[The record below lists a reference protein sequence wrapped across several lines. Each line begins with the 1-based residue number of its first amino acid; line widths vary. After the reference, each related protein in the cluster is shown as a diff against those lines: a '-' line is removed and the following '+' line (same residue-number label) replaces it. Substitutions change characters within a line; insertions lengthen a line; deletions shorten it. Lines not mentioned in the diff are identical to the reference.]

1 MLAAANASTTPRL
14 VRIASPMKA
23 AGKQPRF
30 ADVGK
35 NCAVLVEIGSA
46 RTCLPPAAPAA
57 RRPEITEKKFLI
69 RKAATRKTLRVLGL
83 SRPGGQVVKIMSPR
97 RPKPGETPGR
107 RVSADA
113 LQCWLFLQGVSIF
126 DQFNGHA
133 HAMCVGVGAVVPVS
147 EILFPAPRGGRPT
160 HLLGDF
166 CSRASPPNASPTALA
181 AR

>member
-1 MLAAANASTTPRL
+1 
-14 VRIASPMKA
+14 MKA

-30 ADVGK
+30 TDVGK

-57 RRPEITEKKFLI
+57 RGPEITEKKFLI

-113 LQCWLFLQGVSIF
+113 LQCWLICWLILQGVSIF

-133 HAMCVGVGAVVPVS
+133 HAVCVGAVVPVS
-147 EILFPAPRGGRPT
+147 EILFPAPRG
-160 HLLGDF
+160 
-166 CSRASPPNASPTALA
+166 
-181 AR
+181 

>member
-1 MLAAANASTTPRL
+1 
-14 VRIASPMKA
+14 MKA

-57 RRPEITEKKFLI
+57 RGPEITEKKFLI

-107 RVSADA
+107 RVSANA
-113 LQCWLFLQGVSIF
+113 LQCRLDWQGVSIF
-126 DQFNGHA
+126 DQANGHA
-133 HAMCVGVGAVVPVS
+133 HAMWVSMIAPAREIFLAGPAADALHICWGIFVVGRRRLTPVQ
-147 EILFPAPRGGRPT
+147 LR
-160 HLLGDF
+160 
-166 CSRASPPNASPTALA
+166 
-181 AR
+181 

>member
-1 MLAAANASTTPRL
+1 MGFREIALQRGLVREGWRVGVQAAAKASTTPRL
-14 VRIASPMKA
+14 VRITSPMKA

-57 RRPEITEKKFLI
+57 RGPEITEKKFLI
-69 RKAATRKTLRVLGL
+69 RKAATRKALRVLGL

-113 LQCWLFLQGVSIF
+113 LQCRLDW
-126 DQFNGHA
+126 
-133 HAMCVGVGAVVPVS
+133 
-147 EILFPAPRGGRPT
+147 
-160 HLLGDF
+160 
-166 CSRASPPNASPTALA
+166 
-181 AR
+181 

>member
-1 MLAAANASTTPRL
+1 MGFREIALQRGLVREGWRVVVLAAANASTTPRL

-30 ADVGK
+30 ADGK

-57 RRPEITEKKFLI
+57 RGPEITEKKFLI

-113 LQCWLFLQGVSIF
+113 LRCRLIW
-126 DQFNGHA
+126 
-133 HAMCVGVGAVVPVS
+133 
-147 EILFPAPRGGRPT
+147 
-160 HLLGDF
+160 
-166 CSRASPPNASPTALA
+166 
-181 AR
+181 

>member
-1 MLAAANASTTPRL
+1 
-14 VRIASPMKA
+14 MKA

-30 ADVGK
+30 ADGK

-46 RTCLPPAAPAA
+46 RTCLPPAAPAVRGPEITEKKFLIRKAVTRKTLRVLGLSRPGGQVVKIMSPRRPKPGETPGACLPPAAPAA
-57 RRPEITEKKFLI
+57 RGPEITEKKFLI

-113 LQCWLFLQGVSIF
+113 LQCRVDW
-126 DQFNGHA
+126 
-133 HAMCVGVGAVVPVS
+133 
-147 EILFPAPRGGRPT
+147 
-160 HLLGDF
+160 
-166 CSRASPPNASPTALA
+166 
-181 AR
+181 